1 MIKKMSIKIPKKV
14 VPTQKSIFACLHGDY
29 VGEMFI
35 YIDKKD
41 DNYLFLSMP
50 KNINRIIP
58 IKSFNSGMNLG
69 ILEFVEVTLKEIYD
83 IAKAQF
89 IYNETN
95 ENTNN

>member
-1 MIKKMSIKIPKKV
+1 MLNKIFKKII
-14 VPTQKSIFACLHGDY
+14 PTQKNIFACLHGDY

-58 IKSFNSGMNLG
+58 IKSFDSGMNLG
-69 ILEFVEVTLKEIYD
+69 ILEFVEVTLEEIYD

-95 ENTNN
+95 ENTNNWR

>member
-1 MIKKMSIKIPKKV
+1 MSIKISKKIIPV
-14 VPTQKSIFACLHGDY
+14 QKNIFAGLHGDY

-41 DNYLFLSMP
+41 DNYLFLSVP

-58 IKSFNSGMNLG
+58 IKSFDSGMNLG

-83 IAKAQF
+83 VAKAQF

-95 ENTNN
+95 ENSSHRCK

>member
-1 MIKKMSIKIPKKV
+1 MLNKIFKKII
-14 VPTQKSIFACLHGDY
+14 PTQKNIFACLHGDY

-41 DNYLFLSMP
+41 NNYLFLSVP

-58 IKSFNSGMNLG
+58 IKSFDSGMNLG

-83 IAKAQF
+83 VAKAQY

-95 ENTNN
+95 ENTPDRCK